1 MQQLSDRVRHGQSS
15 IVLATGAEGP
25 LDQSPSLPPK
35 PPTLHVTPLKEDTV
49 ERIDEV
55 QRRAKQKTEVNRY
68 IPKFLRGLFRKQGS
82 FNKEILEVSRLLMK
96 ENSEADKRLRE
107 IVAYLRAENGWFDG
121 VMSAFAQVQ
130 RTLQRRIDNQYS
142 LEARLLVV
150 DNKVVEA
157 QTESRRKLQQLQESL
172 DNVALA
178 LNDEKNARSETNAR
192 LAVSNDALEAET
204 KARESFAHRLE
215 AMHAALAD
223 EARAREGAEERLRG
237 QHDRLDGISDILKS
251 LQAALAGESKARES
265 LGGRIDEI
273 TSLTGMV
280 TEASEG
286 IRLAKTEY
294 DRLTRELRATEAA
307 LGSVQ
312 DLVTRTD
319 ERQLADASYIKR
331 QLHLH
336 AQSLATLDASARPTR
351 GRKKTAS
358 SPGSPDRMDQNHFD
372 SFYLAFENKF
382 RGTRAE
388 IKQRARVYVPFIKK
402 VRVGKPESPV
412 LDLGSGRGEW
422 LELLRDEGLVGRGID
437 LNEFMVSE
445 CVERKLEVVQTDV
458 IQYLG
463 TLDSDS
469 QGAVTAF
476 HLIEHLPFTVL
487 AKLFAESL
495 RVLQPGGI
503 CIFETP
509 NPDNLQ
515 VGSNRFY
522 SDPTHLHPLPS
533 ALTKFVMSTTGFERL
548 EVLPLHPDDNAVP
561 LTDQA
566 DPFERFAHE
575 MFFGA
580 QDYAVIGRK

>member
-1 MQQLSDRVRHGQSS
+1 VNNANHTTATITEVMQQLSDKVRNGQSS
-15 IVLATGAEGP
+15 IVLATGAEDP

-35 PPTLHVTPLKEDTV
+35 PPTLHVTPLKEDTA

-107 IVAYLRAENGWFDG
+107 IAAYLRAENGWFDG

-157 QTESRRKLQQLQESL
+157 QAESRQKRQQLQEIL
-172 DNVALA
+172 DNVA
-178 LNDEKNARSETNAR
+178 SEA
-192 LAVSNDALEAET
+192 
-204 KARESFAHRLE
+204 KARESFEHRLE
-215 AMHAALAD
+215 GMYAALAD
-223 EARAREGAEERLRG
+223 EAKAREGAEERLRG

-251 LQAALAGESKARES
+251 LQEALAGESKARES

-286 IRLAKTEY
+286 VRLAKTEY
-294 DRLTRELRATEAA
+294 DRLGRELRAAEAA
-307 LGSVQ
+307 LGSIQ

-336 AQSLATLDASARPTR
+336 AQSLATLDTSARPTR
-351 GRKKTAS
+351 GRKKTAAA
-358 SPGSPDRMDQNHFD
+358 PGSPDRMDQNHFD

-388 IKQRARVYVPFIKK
+388 IKQRARVYVPFLKK
-402 VRVGKPESPV
+402 ARVGKPESPV

-445 CVERKLEVVQTDV
+445 CVERKLDV
-458 IQYLG
+458 AHADAIQYLG
-463 TLDSDS
+463 TLDTDS
-469 QGAVTAF
+469 QGAVTAL
-476 HLIEHLPFTVL
+476 HLIEHLPFAVL

-533 ALTKFVMSTTGFERL
+533 AFTKFVMSITGFERL

-566 DPFERFAHE
+566 APFERFAHE

>member
-1 MQQLSDRVRHGQSS
+1 MQQLSDKVRNGQSS

-35 PPTLHVTPLKEDTV
+35 PPTLHVTPLKEDTA
-49 ERIDEV
+49 ERFDEI
-55 QRRAKQKTEVNRY
+55 QRRAKQKTEVSRY

-82 FNKEILEVSRLLMK
+82 INKEILEVSRLLMK
-96 ENSEADKRLRE
+96 ENSEANKRLRE
-107 IVAYLRAENGWFDG
+107 IVAYLQAENGWFDG

-130 RTLQRRIDNQYS
+130 RTLQRRINNQYS

-150 DNKVVEA
+150 DNKVAEA
-157 QTESRRKLQQLQESL
+157 RTESRRKQQQLQEIL
-172 DNVALA
+172 DNLAPA
-178 LNDEKNARSETNAR
+178 LNDEKNARSETNER
-192 LAVSNDALEAET
+192 LAALNDALEAEA
-204 KARESFAHRLE
+204 KERESFEHRLE
-215 AMHAALAD
+215 GMHAALAD
-223 EARAREGAEERLRG
+223 EAKVREGAEERLRG

-251 LQAALAGESKARES
+251 LQGALAGESKARES
-265 LGGRIDEI
+265 LGERIDKI
-273 TSLTGMV
+273 TFLTGMV

-286 IRLAKTEY
+286 IRMAKT
-294 DRLTRELRATEAA
+294 AT
-307 LGSVQ
+307 
-312 DLVTRTD
+312 
-319 ERQLADASYIKR
+319 
-331 QLHLH
+331 
-336 AQSLATLDASARPTR
+336 
-351 GRKKTAS
+351 

-382 RGTRAE
+382 RGTRVE
-388 IKQRARVYVPFIKK
+388 IKRRARVYVPFIKK
-402 VRVGKPESPV
+402 ARVGKPQSPV

-422 LELLRDEGLVGRGID
+422 LELLRDEGLVGRGVD

-445 CVERKLEVVQTDV
+445 CVERKLEVVQADV

-476 HLIEHLPFTVL
+476 HLIEHLPFAVL

-503 CIFETP
+503 CIVETP

-533 ALTKFVMSTTGFERL
+533 AFTKFVMSTTGFERL

-566 DPFERFAHE
+566 APFERFAHE
-575 MFFGA
+575 IFFGA